1 MSDKKKPTSLDERIA
16 ARLAA
21 RREAAAASGGSG
33 SARSGVSDAVAGIFL
48 LSPLSFFPFLF
59 TSFFAAETLATPWP
73 VRRNFFILDN
83 CATCS
88 RRAWYVC
95 RALAASHLLRAVCL
109 LTTDVVLFCYILNIL
124 KCLFTSRLR
133 PLTYDAW

>member
-88 RRAWYVC
+88 RRAWHVC

-124 KCLFTSRLR
+124 KCLITSRLR

>member
-1 MSDKKKPTSLDERIA
+1 MHSNNGILVQLQCYNVADCLRMLCCATSPQAECCTW
-16 ARLAA
+16 
-21 RREAAAASGGSG
+21 
-33 SARSGVSDAVAGIFL
+33 
-48 LSPLSFFPFLF
+48 F

-109 LTTDVVLFCYILNIL
+109 LTTDVVLFCSILNIL
-124 KCLFTSRLR
+124 KCLI
-133 PLTYDAW
+133 PLASVPLLMMRGNSTVSGKKRSTGKEGRSWYSA